1 MILMKIIFYI
11 ENIKTKRSQGRVQNF
26 ENSKYYNI
34 SNIAIIKTYAIFVF
48 SFVTAKENI
57 KKQWPDCMVVLMTDK
72 TLKLNIARSKP
83 VTGCCN
89 LANRRL

>member
-26 ENSKYYNI
+26 ENSKNYNI

-48 SFVTAKENI
+48 SFSI
-57 KKQWPDCMVVLMTDK
+57 
-72 TLKLNIARSKP
+72 SS
-83 VTGCCN
+83 
-89 LANRRL
+89 